1 LEFVVVGEV
10 MGKVVEFNMNKD
22 KFSVAFEEVEVA
34 IVVLDVVAE
43 VVVEVGVVLIFL
55 LEGDFVEDVFSEEIG
70 VDVVVMFEN
79 GVVPEGSK
87 PEVVVPLP
95 AIEGDVVVEFLNVVV
110 SDKEGWLVIVDV
122 GDVVFVPVALG
133 DVTVFVVVGIV
144 GEDPVEVVVIVVDV
158 AEGSGLVDVVPKVRL
173 AVDVVDVGAIGEVV
187 VIPDVEEVIVLVV
200 DGVKVE
206 TVIPVFEGI
215 VVVIEVL
222 LEVVV
227 VSKTVGEILET
238 KVVPKVF
245 VDVVFFILDIEDIAV
260 VVGEV
265 PIVLVPE
272 EDVGD
277 VVVGDIVDEDVVVD
291 GGFELVPE
299 ENAVEVFGVIEIDV
313 VVNVVEVVVGVNVGF
328 EVPEVVGEVFKE
340 VFDVIDVVF
349 KLVEVFPDIMGE
361 VVEVIPE
368 VGVIPPEIGDVIFP
382 VEVVLE
388 LIGDVGIP
396 VVPKFEAEVFVVP
409 ELVGE
414 PVFITVE
421 VLLEVKE
428 FPDIIGSDIFVLFYV
443 FVLLFFYVNNTQF
456 VIDA

>member
-1 LEFVVVGEV
+1 

-55 LEGDFVEDVFSEEIG
+55 LEGDVVEDVFSEEIG

-110 SDKEGWLVIVDV
+110 WDKEGWLVIVDV

-133 DVTVFVVVGIV
+133 DVTVFEVVGIV
-144 GEDPVEVVVIVVDV
+144 VEDPVEVVVIVVDV
-158 AEGSGLVDVVPKVRL
+158 AEGSGLVDVVPKVGL
-173 AVDVVDVGAIGEVV
+173 AVDFVDVGAIGEVV
-187 VIPDVEEVIVLVV
+187 VVPDVEVIVLVV

-245 VDVVFFILDIEDIAV
+245 VDVVFFILDIEDIAA

-277 VVVGDIVDEDVVVD
+277 VVLGDFVDEDVDVD

-299 ENAVEVFGVIEIDV
+299 ENAVEVFGVIEIYV

-349 KLVEVFPDIMGE
+349 KLVEVFSDIMGE
-361 VVEVIPE
+361 VVEVIPK

-388 LIGDVGIP
+388 LIGDVGVP

-428 FPDIIGSDIFVLFYV
+428 FTDVIGSDIFVLFYV

>member
-1 LEFVVVGEV
+1 
-10 MGKVVEFNMNKD
+10 
-22 KFSVAFEEVEVA
+22 
-34 IVVLDVVAE
+34 
-43 VVVEVGVVLIFL
+43 
-55 LEGDFVEDVFSEEIG
+55 
-70 VDVVVMFEN
+70 
-79 GVVPEGSK
+79 
-87 PEVVVPLP
+87 
-95 AIEGDVVVEFLNVVV
+95 
-110 SDKEGWLVIVDV
+110 
-122 GDVVFVPVALG
+122 
-133 DVTVFVVVGIV
+133 
-144 GEDPVEVVVIVVDV
+144 
-158 AEGSGLVDVVPKVRL
+158 
-173 AVDVVDVGAIGEVV
+173 
-187 VIPDVEEVIVLVV
+187 VEEVIVLVV

-245 VDVVFFILDIEDIAV
+245 VDVVFFILDIEDIAA

-299 ENAVEVFGVIEIDV
+299 ENAVEVFGVIEIYV

-349 KLVEVFPDIMGE
+349 KLVEVFSDIMGE
-361 VVEVIPE
+361 VVEVIPK

-428 FPDIIGSDIFVLFYV
+428 FTDIIGSDIFVLFYV